1 MYLESYS
8 PVLEFAHSKIHKQKK
23 EIEKM
28 KMKVFETKRSRE
40 KIVGMNIFRE
50 RYAGIKQ
57 AKSRMDFEEDMLRA
71 KLNGEDVGDTNHS
84 RFFAKKLDE
93 AIYMEMKAITK
104 EQMNIKLDAT
114 KKKRPAGFMMD
125 KMTPNKRTGQMH
137 GVVIPVP
144 ENPLSQV
151 TLLM

>member
-1 MYLESYS
+1 MI
-8 PVLEFAHSKIHKQKK
+8 SKIHKQKK

-28 KMKVFETKRSRE
+28 KMKVAETKRSRE

-57 AKSRMDFEEDMLRA
+57 GKSRMNFEEDMLRA

-93 AIYMEMKAITK
+93 AIYNEMKAAMN
-104 EQMNIKLDAT
+104 EQMNVKLDAT

-137 GVVIPVP
+137 AVVIPVP